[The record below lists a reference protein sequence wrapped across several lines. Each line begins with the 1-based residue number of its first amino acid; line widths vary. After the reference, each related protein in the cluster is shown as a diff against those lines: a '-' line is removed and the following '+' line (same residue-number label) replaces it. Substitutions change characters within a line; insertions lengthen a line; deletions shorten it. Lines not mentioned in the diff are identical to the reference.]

1 MEFEVSFMFASKKN
15 NQTLNTTQRMKGSHL
30 LEWIRKTEQN
40 LEIPR
45 ELHSYTFSA
54 KGRILAKCVTKKVN
68 LSFGFRFTLMNFADV
83 FIQKVN
89 FVFPG
94 NQTQNCGLGSTMP
107 YWATGK
113 TILKWELNYSVTLN
127 GSNFFPPNVN
137 ISCYC
142 YSHVTCT
149 VWK

>member
-1 MEFEVSFMFASKKN
+1 MKFPSCLQVKK
-15 NQTLNTTQRMKGSHL
+15 QPDLNTTQRMKGSHL

-40 LEIPR
+40 LEIPI

-54 KGRILAKCVTKKVN
+54 KGRILAKCVTKKLISV
-68 LSFGFRFTLMNFADV
+68 LDFDLHMNFADV

-107 YWATGK
+107 Y
-113 TILKWELNYSVTLN
+113 
-127 GSNFFPPNVN
+127 
-137 ISCYC
+137 
-142 YSHVTCT
+142 
-149 VWK
+149 